1 MKITHL
7 TLIEL
12 LMVQKSE
19 TQVFSVLP
27 SQRTAVPGGRAASAP
42 QPIPA
47 HGNTREGF
55 GGEKAARKSASLPV
69 PTNHQPTNRP
79 IIATQQSL
87 RSASGEVEQKRGEI
101 FPQKSGKIA
110 SRFCGSFSPRRP
122 TAAESDSA
130 PYAAPAPCRTQG
142 VRGAADTPPASHG
155 HATLTN
161 EAPCRT
167 QGVRGAADTLP
178 ASHGHATRKA
188 AFMLIELLVVIAII
202 AILAGMLLPA
212 LNQARERA
220 KSSKCAGS
228 LKQFGVVE
236 QLYADSYGG
245 YGVYTGYSDS
255 STTHSTWFKNETYH
269 KLLGVGYKGDDPQ
282 FVTPGFLCPAG
293 TLVSSPGR
301 SKEGYN
307 DISVVYGRNNEYGSS
322 WRIPT
327 HRVTKID
334 RLRGPSN
341 KLAVMDANDWKAEYN
356 KANYNTH
363 YLLNGECLPDVDNV
377 MPAYR
382 HAAKLNAVFYD
393 GHVKAGI
400 D

>member
-1 MKITHL
+1 M
-7 TLIEL
+7 
-12 LMVQKSE
+12 
-19 TQVFSVLP
+19 
-27 SQRTAVPGGRAASAP
+27 
-42 QPIPA
+42 
-47 HGNTREGF
+47 
-55 GGEKAARKSASLPV
+55 
-69 PTNHQPTNRP
+69 
-79 IIATQQSL
+79 
-87 RSASGEVEQKRGEI
+87 
-101 FPQKSGKIA
+101 
-110 SRFCGSFSPRRP
+110 
-122 TAAESDSA
+122 
-130 PYAAPAPCRTQG
+130 
-142 VRGAADTPPASHG
+142 
-155 HATLTN
+155 
-161 EAPCRT
+161 
-167 QGVRGAADTLP
+167 
-178 ASHGHATRKA
+178 
-188 AFMLIELLVVIAII
+188 VIAII

-255 STTHSTWFKNETYH
+255 STTHSTWFKNETCL

-400 D
+400 DWREIYDTTTPDRPSDPKSSEIYDRHWNLWLDKQ

>member
-1 MKITHL
+1 MEENKLFVPVYHELVDKMKAGIRSGDL
-7 TLIEL
+7 SGKLPG
-12 LMVQKSE
+12 VR
-19 TQVFSVLP
+19 VL
-27 SQRTAVPGGRAASAP
+27 GRQFGVNPATISKALRVLEEKGYVSI
-42 QPIPA
+42 IPNSGA
-47 HGNTREGF
+47 FVIPRGNTI
-55 GGEKAARKSASLPV
+55 S
-69 PTNHQPTNRP
+69 NHTIGVICIR
-79 IIATQQSL
+79 
-87 RSASGEVEQKRGEI
+87 RSGEEEVTEQRYLN
-101 FPQKSGKIA
+101 
-110 SRFCGSFSPRRP
+110 SRYHYSPY
-122 TAAESDSA
+122 TVSQIAAE
-130 PYAAPAPCRTQG
+130 
-142 VRGAADTPPASHG
+142 
-155 HATLTN
+155 
-161 EAPCRT
+161 
-167 QGVRGAADTLP
+167 TLP

-188 AFMLIELLVVIAII
+188 AFTLIELLVVIAII

-212 LNQARERA
+212 LNQAQERA

-245 YGVYTGYSDS
+245 YGVYTGCSDS
-255 STTHSTWFKNETYH
+255 STTHSTWFKNETCL

-400 D
+400 DWREICDTTTPDRPSDPKSSEICDRHWNLWLDKQ